1 MQFTKFFILMWRTEH
16 SIWVGGIQNEWNCTP
31 PAPQTSV
38 IYFLSV
44 AKARTHVQFKLKH
57 VHIYVLLLPSC
68 WHSGET
74 PIPARTK
81 KTQVSRKKQIVKI
94 SNSDLDLCYISWIA
108 LQTFKDKRIYP
119 PLISFLALHQKRNSL
134 SWLLYRSDPSL
145 LIRKPL
151 SSTSAC
157 GQFIRCLHIQHA
169 MP

>member
-1 MQFTKFFILMWRTEH
+1 MSWWNPTEDK
-16 SIWVGGIQNEWNCTP
+16 NEWNCRP
-31 PAPQTSV
+31 PPHTSV
-38 IYFLSV
+38 IYCKSSNTCAIQAPCAYIQFLL
-44 AKARTHVQFKLKH
+44 H
-57 VHIYVLLLPSC
+57 SC